1 MHEIATAKRYGGGGE
16 GKKLLRPELP
26 ARSTAAQ
33 GEEIAA
39 RKGGRSTK
47 MRPAR
52 GLTRWAGAGAKV
64 AYIVEVN

>member
-1 MHEIATAKRYGGGGE
+1 
-16 GKKLLRPELP
+16 LRPELP

-39 RKGGRSTK
+39 RKGGMSTK

-64 AYIVEVN
+64 AYIVEVSKLTTNKLFFYITSET